1 MAITMMVILCTNSMG
16 QGDSLSQIKLLP
28 QKDSLLTDSSST
40 HLDSSLSDSSVAQSD
55 STSAGSTSP
64 SKQKILTAQ
73 WASDLDT
80 TGLSNIV
87 VTTKG
92 IRARGWGE
100 YKVGGRCLCCDNLLD
115 GDCIIVQNTNRT
127 EQVKLKQVVDG
138 IIDIDTSSAET
149 YFGDVTERERP
160 EFVSLLMVEVTL
172 KKAQDIYGVIVYTMV
187 DGEKKRNYLSNCELG
202 YYDQFDR
209 LQWAGKVENKK
220 FENHITFKLDK
231 PFLSKTVVLRV
242 KGGKNRITEVAIYCK
257 KSE

>member
-1 MAITMMVILCTNSMG
+1 M
-16 QGDSLSQIKLLP
+16 
-28 QKDSLLTDSSST
+28 DSSAT
-40 HLDSSLSDSSVAQSD
+40 PADSSTVD
-55 STSAGSTSP
+55 STSSSD
-64 SKQKILTAQ
+64 QKRLTAQ
-73 WASDLDT
+73 WATDLDT

-87 VTTKG
+87 TTTKG

-127 EQVKLKQVVDG
+127 EAVKLKQVVDG
-138 IIDIDTSSAET
+138 IIDIDTSNTET

-160 EFVSLLMVEVTL
+160 VSVNLLMVEVTL

-187 DGEKKRNYLSNCELG
+187 DGKKQRNYLSNCELG

-209 LQWAGKVENKK
+209 LQWVGKLENEK
-220 FENHITFKLDK
+220 FDNHITFKMDK
-231 PFLSKTVVLRV
+231 PFLSKTVMLRV

-257 KSE
+257 NSN

>member
-1 MAITMMVILCTNSMG
+1 MG
-16 QGDSLSQIKLLP
+16 QGDSLSQIKLQSQP
-28 QKDSLLTDSSST
+28 DSVSTDSSSMHQDT
-40 HLDSSLSDSSVAQSD
+40 SSSNSSATPSD
-55 STSAGSTSP
+55 STPVDSTTSSP
-64 SKQKILTAQ
+64 SKQNIPTPQ
-73 WASDLDT
+73 WATDLDT
-80 TGLSNIV
+80 TRLSNIV

-127 EQVKLKQVVDG
+127 EPVKLKQVVDG
-138 IIDIDTSSAET
+138 KIDNDTSNTET

-160 EFVSLLMVEVTL
+160 EFVNLLMVEVTL
-172 KKAQDIYGVIVYTMV
+172 KKAQDIYAVIVYTMV

-220 FENHITFKLDK
+220 YDNHITFKMDK

-242 KGGKNRITEVAIYCK
+242 KSGKNRITEVAIFCK
-257 KSE
+257 SNN